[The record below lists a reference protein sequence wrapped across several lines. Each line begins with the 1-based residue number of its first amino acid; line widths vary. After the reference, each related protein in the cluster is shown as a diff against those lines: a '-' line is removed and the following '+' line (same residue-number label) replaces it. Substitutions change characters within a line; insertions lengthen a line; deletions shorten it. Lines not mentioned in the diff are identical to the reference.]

1 MLSQDLNRYIA
12 LQRARGLKFATQSG
26 LLRSFVAFAE
36 AAGDARIRSSRVLD
50 WAARTTSATQ
60 SRNRLAIVRRFAEAL
75 AIEDPAHEVPPA
87 DAFGRWKFE
96 RRMPHIYSAEEIAA
110 LMAAA
115 RRLGPPGSI
124 RPETMATLI
133 GLLAAAG
140 LRVSE
145 ALALDVGDI
154 TADGLV
160 IRETKFRKS
169 RLVPLHPSTRAALDR
184 YLRRRRKIQ
193 CAGDALLVGDSGRRP
208 AYVTLCV
215 LFRRLGYET
224 GLRGLPSEKGPRLH
238 DLRHTFA
245 VRSLEA
251 CDGDRRAISRHMLAL
266 ATYMG
271 HSDPSHTWW
280 YLQAT
285 PTLMHHIAEAGEALH
300 AGGDA

>member
-1 MLSQDLNRYIA
+1 MLSQDLDRYIA
-12 LQRARGLKFATQSG
+12 LQRARGLKFTTQSY
-26 LLRSFVAFAE
+26 LLRSFVTFAE
-36 AAGDARIRSSRVLD
+36 AAGDDNVCSGRVLD
-50 WAARTTSATQ
+50 WAARTTSAMQ
-60 SRNRLAIVRRFAEAL
+60 ARNRLFIVRRFAEAL
-75 AIEDPAHEVPPA
+75 TIEDPAHDVPPA

-96 RRMPHIYSAEEIAA
+96 RQMPHIYSAEEVAA
-110 LMAAA
+110 LMVAA

-133 GLLAAAG
+133 GLLAATG

-145 ALALDVGDI
+145 ALALDMGDI

-169 RLVPLHPSTRAALDR
+169 RLVPLHASVRAALDR
-184 YLRRRRKIQ
+184 YLRRRRKVRG
-193 CAGDALLVGDSGRRP
+193 AGNTLLVGDSGRRP
-208 AYVTLCV
+208 AYVTLCA
-215 LFRRLGYET
+215 LFLRLGRET
-224 GLRGLPSEKGPRLH
+224 GLRGLPGEKGPRMH

-251 CDGDRRAISRHMLAL
+251 CNGDRRAVARHMLAL

-285 PTLMHHIAEAGEALH
+285 PALMRHIAEASEALH

>member
-1 MLSQDLNRYIA
+1 MLNQDLERYIA
-12 LQRARGLKFATQSG
+12 LQRARGLKFSIQG
-26 LLRSFVAFAE
+26 GQLRSFVSFAE
-36 AAGDARIRSSRVLD
+36 AAGDDCVRSSRVLD
-50 WAARTTSATQ
+50 WAARTTSAAQ
-60 SRNRLAIVRRFAEAL
+60 ARNRLAIVRRFAEAL
-75 AIEDPAHEVPPA
+75 AIEDPEHEVPPA
-87 DAFGRWKFE
+87 DAFGHWRFE
-96 RRMPHIYSAEEIAA
+96 RRMPHIYTSDEIAA

-133 GLLAAAG
+133 GLLAATG
-140 LRVSE
+140 LRISE
-145 ALALDVGDI
+145 ALGLDLGDV

-169 RLVPLHPSTRAALDR
+169 RLVPLHPSARAALDH
-184 YLRRRRKIQ
+184 YLRRRRQ
-193 CAGDALLVGDSGRRP
+193 VPGVGDALFVGDSGRRP
-208 AYVTLCV
+208 AYITLCA
-215 LFRRLGYET
+215 LFRRLGWEA
-224 GLRGLPSEKGPRLH
+224 GLRDLPGKKGPRLH

-251 CDGDRRAISRHMLAL
+251 CDGDRRAIARHMLAL

-285 PTLMHHIAEAGEALH
+285 PTLMRHIAEAGETLH

>member
-1 MLSQDLNRYIA
+1 MLSQDLDRYVA
-12 LQRARGLKFATQSG
+12 LQRARGLKFTTQCG
-26 LLRSFVAFAE
+26 QLRSFVAFAE
-36 AAGDARIRSSRVLD
+36 AAGDARVHSSRVLD
-50 WAARTTSATQ
+50 WAARTTSAMQ
-60 SRNRLAIVRRFAEAL
+60 ARNKLSIVRRFAEAL

-96 RRMPHIYSAEEIAA
+96 RRMPHIYSADEIVA

-133 GLLAAAG
+133 GLLAATG

-145 ALALDVGDI
+145 ARALDVGDI

-169 RLVPLHPSTRAALDR
+169 RLVPLHASVRTALDR
-184 YLRRRRKIQ
+184 YLRRRRKVRG
-193 CAGDALLVGDSGRRP
+193 AGDALLVGDSGRRP
-208 AYVTLCV
+208 AYVTICA
-215 LFRRLGYET
+215 LFLRLGRET
-224 GLRGLPSEKGPRLH
+224 GLRGLPGEKGPRMH

-271 HSDPSHTWW
+271 HSQPSHTWW

>member
-1 MLSQDLNRYIA
+1 MLSQDLDRYIA
-12 LQRARGLKFATQSG
+12 LQRASGLKFTTQNG

-36 AAGDARIRSSRVLD
+36 AAGDDRVRSSRVLD
-50 WAARTTSATQ
+50 WAARTTSAMQART
-60 SRNRLAIVRRFAEAL
+60 RLLIVRRFAEAL
-75 AIEDPAHEVPPA
+75 AIEDPVHEVPPA

-96 RRMPHIYSAEEIAA
+96 RQMPYIYSAKEIAA
-110 LMAAA
+110 LMVAA
-115 RRLGPPGSI
+115 RHLGPPGSI

-133 GLLAAAG
+133 GLLAATG

-145 ALALDVGDI
+145 ALALDMGDI

-160 IRETKFRKS
+160 IRETKFRKN
-169 RLVPLHPSTRAALDR
+169 RLVPLHSSTRAALDR
-184 YLRRRRKIQ
+184 YMQRRRKIKG
-193 CAGDALLVGDSGRRP
+193 AGNTLFVGDKGRRP

-215 LFRRLGYET
+215 LFRRLGWEA
-224 GLRGLPSEKGPRLH
+224 GLRDLPGENGPRMH

-251 CDGDRRAISRHMLAL
+251 CNGDRRAIARHMLAL

-285 PTLMHHIAEAGEALH
+285 PTLMRNIAEAGEALH

>member
-1 MLSQDLNRYIA
+1 
-12 LQRARGLKFATQSG
+12 
-26 LLRSFVAFAE
+26 
-36 AAGDARIRSSRVLD
+36 
-50 WAARTTSATQ
+50 
-60 SRNRLAIVRRFAEAL
+60 
-75 AIEDPAHEVPPA
+75 
-87 DAFGRWKFE
+87 
-96 RRMPHIYSAEEIAA
+96 MPYIYSAEEIAA

-115 RRLGPPGSI
+115 RHLGPPGSI
-124 RPETMATLI
+124 RPDTMATLI
-133 GLLAAAG
+133 GLLAATG

-145 ALALDVGDI
+145 ALALDMGDI
-154 TADGLV
+154 TANGLV

-169 RLVPLHPSTRAALDR
+169 RLVPLHSSTRAALDR
-184 YLRRRRKIQ
+184 YMRRRRKIGG
-193 CAGDALLVGDSGRRP
+193 ASNTLFVGDGRRRP

-215 LFRRLGYET
+215 LFRRLGWEA
-224 GLRGLPSEKGPRLH
+224 GLRDLPGENGPRMH

-251 CDGDRRAISRHMLAL
+251 CNGDRRAIARHMLAL

-285 PTLMHHIAEAGEALH
+285 PTLMRHIAEAGEALH